1 RIKGMPDEIVE
12 PDDYANKSTCDERF
26 RYLTTRL
33 KHFWKRWRREYLVN
47 LREYHKL
54 RADDH
59 GVAKVN
65 VGDVVT
71 VFEEDVKRNK
81 WKLGVVE
88 GLIKG
93 KDVVVR
99 GAKLR
104 VITSGAAAKMSRA
117 YERLIMMQ
125 ISIEGKQSNVWN
137 NGSQRNLS
145 ASLIACV

>member
-1 RIKGMPDEIVE
+1 MPDEIVE
-12 PDDYANKSTCDERF
+12 LDDYANKSTCDERF

-47 LREYHKL
+47 LREDHKP

-93 KDVVVR
+93 KDGVVR

-104 VITSGAAAKMSRA
+104 VITSGKPVHLSRPVQKWYPSAGPVA
-117 YERLIMMQ
+117 YY
-125 ISIEGKQSNVWN
+125 
-137 NGSQRNLS
+137 QRG
-145 ASLIACV
+145 AP